1 MTKAGTRIVIAAAI
15 VIAALAAVSARQATA
30 AKKGYIIAEVDVS
43 NAAQYG
49 EYAKGTPALVEKYGG
64 RFIARGGRVATL
76 EGAAAAGRLV
86 IIEFPSFERAKE
98 YYDSAEYQA
107 VRKLRLG
114 AANFRGVLV
123 EGQ

>member
-30 AKKGYIIAEVDVS
+30 AKKAYILVEVDVS
-43 NAAQYG
+43 NAQQYA
-49 EYAKGTPALVEKYGG
+49 EYAKGTPSIVEKYGG
-64 RFIARGGRVATL
+64 RFLARGGRVATL

-86 IIEFPSFERAKE
+86 IVEFPSFERAKE
-98 YYDSAEYQA
+98 YYESPDYQG

-114 AANFRGVLV
+114 AANFRAVLL
-123 EGQ
+123 EGL